1 MAEPGAERTARRAV
15 QRAEAVLDLR
25 NEPLARHRPTRGV
38 PREPDAHLR
47 AYRDRPAHPDPRTVG
62 DPARVLDV
70 TAALAVDQPDQTRAD
85 DDISARP
92 SGKPPSLTPAAPATP
107 ARPSEVTA
115 GDHLVV
121 RRLRLRSVAK
131 VALAFYLCLLGVLL
145 VAGLILWNLADRA
158 GWVTNWTGFLV
169 DLGFSDASVDG
180 GALLRA
186 SAMAGGVLAV
196 TGTVLTVAAAV
207 FYNQLSG
214 LIGGIEVSLHT
225 PRRLARRRAGT

>member
-1 MAEPGAERTARRAV
+1 MAESGAESTARRAV

-25 NEPLARHRPTRGV
+25 TEPPVRHRPTRGV
-38 PREPDAHLR
+38 PREPDAILR
-47 AYRDRPAHPDPRTVG
+47 AYRDRPALPGP
-62 DPARVLDV
+62 
-70 TAALAVDQPDQTRAD
+70 
-85 DDISARP
+85 RP
-92 SGKPPSLTPAAPATP
+92 SRDRAQIVAVAFDATPPDRAGAEDEIATSPSAGPATVVE
-107 ARPSEVTA
+107 EVSGTTS

-131 VALAFYLCLLGVLL
+131 VALAFYLCLLGVFL
-145 VAGLILWNLADRA
+145 VAGIILWNLADRA
-158 GWVTNWTGFLV
+158 GWVTNWTGLLV
-169 DLGFSDASVDG
+169 GLGFSDASVDG

-186 SAMAGGVLAV
+186 SATAGVILAV

-225 PRRLARRRAGT
+225 PRRLARRRART